1 MKFKYTAIN
10 NKNQEKTGAIEAET
24 KNQAITML
32 RDRGLVVKELVEANN
47 SDEPTSIWQMDISG
61 DIHTQKIKK
70 KRLLQLMNQLAMMMK
85 AGINLSLSMEIM
97 IESEKNKTIKAI
109 LKEINADLYNGLTL
123 SQAMRTFKCFP
134 PILVSIVEAGEA
146 NGRIDMSFE
155 QCALIT
161 KKDIALSGKLKSAMM
176 YPSFLIVLTLAVV
189 IVLCMFV
196 LPTFAGV
203 YEEFDAELPG
213 LTQFMMGFSDFL
225 IANWYWILLG
235 VGILVVAF
243 ILGKKNS
250 AEFRMFLAR
259 VSIKIPLIGPIIKQT
274 SLARFCRLMSTL
286 TDAGIAIHTA
296 MELSKEAVP
305 NIFIQSRIQ
314 YVLEDVRLGIT
325 INQAMAKHTVFDAIL
340 VSMIRV
346 GEESGM
352 LGDSLFKMAE
362 MYEAQSD
369 ESTGRLTEMLT
380 PIMTVFIAG
389 IVGVV
394 VIAMILPM
402 FGMYNVIGSS
412 QSKTTV

>member
-32 RDRGLVVKELVEANN
+32 RDRGLVVKELTEAAN
-47 SDEPTSIWQMDISG
+47 SDEPTSIWQMDLGG
-61 DIHTQKIKK
+61 DIHERKIKK
-70 KRLLQLMNQLAMMMK
+70 KRLLQMMNQMAMMMK

-97 IESEKNKTIKAI
+97 IEGEKDKTIKSV

-134 PILVSIVEAGEA
+134 PILISIIEAGEA
-146 NGRIDMSFE
+146 NGRIDLAFE

-161 KKDIALSGKLKSAMM
+161 QKEIALSGKIKSAMM
-176 YPSFLIVLTLAVV
+176 YPVFLIVLTLAVL

-203 YEEFDAELPG
+203 YTDFGAELPT
-213 LTQFMMGFSDFL
+213 LTAALMGFSDFL
-225 IANWYWILLG
+225 IAYWYIILIA
-235 VGILVVAF
+235 VGIFIVVF
-243 ILGKKNS
+243 IMLKKNS
-250 AEFRMFLAR
+250 ADFRMLLAKLTLK
-259 VSIKIPLIGPIIKQT
+259 VPLIGPIARQN

-296 MELSKEAVP
+296 MELSKEATP
-305 NIFIQSRIQ
+305 NIFIQARVQ
-314 YVLEDVRLGIT
+314 DVLDDVRLGIT
-325 INQAMAKHTVFDAIL
+325 INQAMAKHPVFDNIL

-362 MYEAQSD
+362 MFESQAD
-369 ESTGRLTEMLT
+369 ESTGHLTEMMT
-380 PIMTVFIAG
+380 PIMTVVIGVMVAVLV
-389 IVGVV
+389 VG
-394 VIAMILPM
+394 MILPM
-402 FGMYNVIGSS
+402 FGMYDVIASA
-412 QSKTTV
+412 

>member
-32 RDRGLVVKELVEANN
+32 RDRGLVVKELTEANG
-47 SDEPTSIWQMDISG
+47 SDEPTSIWQMDLGG
-61 DIHTQKIKK
+61 DIHERRIKK
-70 KRLLQLMNQLAMMMK
+70 KRLLQMMNQLAMMMK

-97 IESEKNKTIKAI
+97 IEGEKNRDIKAI

-134 PILVSIVEAGEA
+134 PILISIVEAGEA
-146 NGRIDMSFE
+146 NGRIDMAFE

-161 KKDIALSGKLKSAMM
+161 QKEIALSGKIKSAMM
-176 YPSFLIVLTLAVV
+176 YPAFLIVLTLAVV
-189 IVLCMFV
+189 VVLCMFV

-203 YEEFDAELPG
+203 YTDFGAELPA
-213 LTQFMMGFSDFL
+213 LTAFMMSFSDFL
-225 IANWYWILLG
+225 IANWLFVVIG
-235 VGILVVAF
+235 VAIVVVAF
-243 ILGKKNS
+243 IMLKKNS
-250 AEFRMFLAR
+250 ADFRMLLAK
-259 VSIKIPLIGPIIKQT
+259 VTLKIPLIGPISRQN

-296 MELSKEAVP
+296 MELSKEATP
-305 NIFIQSRIQ
+305 NIFIQSQIQ
-314 YVLEDVRLGIT
+314 AVLDDVRLGIT
-325 INQAMAKHTVFDAIL
+325 INQAMSKHPVFDNIL

-362 MYEAQSD
+362 MFESQAD
-369 ESTGRLTEMLT
+369 ESTGRLTEMMT
-380 PIMTVFIAG
+380 PIMTVFIGVMVG
-389 IVGVV
+389 IVVV
-394 VIAMILPM
+394 SMILPM
-402 FGMYNVIGSS
+402 FGMYDVIGTS
-412 QSKTTV
+412 QS

>member
-47 SDEPTSIWQMDISG
+47 SDEPTSIWQMDIGG
-61 DIHTQKIKK
+61 DIHTRKIKK

-146 NGRIDMSFE
+146 NGRIDMAFE

-176 YPSFLIVLTLAVV
+176 YPSFLMVLTIAVV

-203 YEEFDAELPG
+203 YAEFDAELPG
-213 LTQFMMGFSDFL
+213 LTKFMMSFSDFL
-225 IANWYWILLG
+225 IAYWYWILLG
-235 VGILVVAF
+235 LGILIVAF

-250 AEFRMFLAR
+250 AEFRMLLAR
-259 VSIKIPLIGPIIKQT
+259 MSIKIPLIGPIIRQT

-286 TDAGIAIHTA
+286 TDAGIAIHVA

-305 NIFIQSRIQ
+305 NIFIQSQVQ
-314 YVLEDVRLGIT
+314 YVLDDVRLGIT
-325 INQAMAKHTVFDAIL
+325 INQAMAKHPVFDAIL

-362 MYEAQSD
+362 MFESQAD
-369 ESTGRLTEMLT
+369 ESTGRLTEMMT
-380 PIMTVFIAG
+380 PIMTVFIG
-389 IVGVV
+389 GVVGVV
-394 VIAMILPM
+394 VVSMILPM
-402 FGMYNVIGSS
+402 FGMYNVIGTS
-412 QSKTTV
+412 QS